1 MRPKI
6 KTQFFEGIE
15 SINGFAMDLLKG
27 KIILCETLSDCAAAV
42 KQIENGLYD
51 NYDFEEVT
59 LFIMPELEIELLAHK
74 DHTDRAVEEI
84 KQLLNAKT
92 EKKP

>member
-15 SINGFAMDLLKG
+15 SINDFALDLLKG
-27 KIILCETLSDCAAAV
+27 KIILCETVSDCAAAV
-42 KQIENGLYD
+42 KQIESGLYD
-51 NYDFEEVT
+51 KYDFDEVT

-74 DHTDRAVEEI
+74 HRTDSAVEEI
-84 KQLLNAKT
+84 KQLINSK
-92 EKKP
+92 